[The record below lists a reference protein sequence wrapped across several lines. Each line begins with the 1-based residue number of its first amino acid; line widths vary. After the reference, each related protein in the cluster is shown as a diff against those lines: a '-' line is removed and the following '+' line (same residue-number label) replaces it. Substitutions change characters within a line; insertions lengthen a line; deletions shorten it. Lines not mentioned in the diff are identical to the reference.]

1 MEFFAPMMILIVLF
15 LVIGSIFRSRF
26 VNKRLTANGQ
36 AFAELQSRLI
46 DKYDD
51 AGQVIAYLQSD
62 AGRRLLEGDETRR
75 GTAPARILDAVQ
87 TGILAMLGGLG
98 LMAASGVSNPEVGEV
113 MRTLGLVA
121 ILLGAGFLISAA
133 VSRFLLKRW
142 GLLPD
147 APDERSADEIV

>member
-1 MEFFAPMMILIVLF
+1 MEFFAPMLVLIVIA
-15 LVIGSIFRSRF
+15 LVIGSIFRTWF
-26 VNKRLTANGQ
+26 VNRRLTANGK

-62 AGRRLLEGDETRR
+62 AGRRLLEGGEMRR
-75 GTAPARILDAVQ
+75 GTAPGRVLDSIQ
-87 TGILAMLGGLG
+87 TGILAALGGTG
-98 LMAASGVSNPEVGEV
+98 LLIASGVSNPEVGEV
-113 MRTLGLVA
+113 MRTLGLVS

-133 VSRFLLKRW
+133 VSRVLLKRW